1 METTNLIKDLL
12 QADNTIR
19 QRAETQL
26 NDQRSSNPGA
36 LMQLFIANMRS
47 GETEVAMISCV
58 LFKKY
63 FLDNSEG
70 ITQSDYEQMKQAV
83 MDSLDFKTQPIL
95 LLKRKGDVLS
105 KIFSLQQKNEELLG
119 LLVQWAQTEDIVTK

>member
-63 FLDNSEG
+63 FLDNTEG
-70 ITQSDYEQMKQAV
+70 VDPSDLESMKMAV
-83 MDSLDFKTQPIL
+83 LTSLDFKTQQLP
-95 LLKRKGDVLS
+95 LLKRKGDLIS
-105 KIFSLQQKNEELLG
+105 KVFML
-119 LLVQWAQTEDIVTK
+119 